1 MTEPLDLEPIRQRV
15 ENYPWGYPAASH
27 PAEDRRALVAEV
39 DRLRADLEQTRGQLR
54 AASTNEARFSDE
66 IAELRAGLALASYKR
81 EYRTALGLDKPE

>member
-1 MTEPLDLEPIRQRV
+1 MSESLDLEPIRYTLSLGHTLLPH
-15 ENYPWGYPAASH
+15 EG
-27 PAEDRRALVAEV
+27 RALLAEV

-66 IAELRAGLALASYKR
+66 IAELRAGLALASCKR